1 MSARLFKDVT
11 ASSAHTKTA
20 LGNEKKRK
28 AKALTSVNSVVTNKK
43 PIDKADCS
51 DFVLRLKERRLVA
64 RTVPVTPVEKYASVL
79 KVDDAL
85 GIVLGWAIVCKQDG
99 EDYYDLQDDHIPED
113 SMLKA
118 AAEFMAGARMAKEMH
133 VGDGVGTVVFAFPLT
148 TDIAKAF
155 GLETKTT
162 GLMVAIKPNDPAM
175 LAKFRDGTLTGFSI
189 GGLRLQ
195 DEAVQ

>member
-1 MSARLFKDVT
+1 MSARLYKDVT
-11 ASSAHTKTA
+11 ANSAHTNTA

-28 AKALTSVNSVVTNKK
+28 AKSASVVTNKAHE
-43 PIDKADCS
+43 ADSS
-51 DFVLRLKERRLVA
+51 DFVLRLKERQLVA
-64 RTVPVTPVEKYASVL
+64 RTVPVKSVEKYASVL
-79 KVDDAL
+79 KVDDEL

-99 EDYYDLQDDHIPED
+99 ENYWDLQSDHIPED

-175 LAKFRDGTLTGFSI
+175 LAKFRNGTLTGFSI

-195 DEAVQ
+195 DEVVE